1 MPAIVAESAARRYS
15 RSSDNQHMP
24 IESTA
29 SQLVLIDLQAKLMP
43 AIFEGPAVL
52 ANAQRL
58 AQAARLMRVP
68 VTVTE
73 QYPEGLGATV
83 PELADVAREPLVKTE
98 FSAVDAGLIEV
109 LTEIGTPKASPNAK
123 SVPKHLQKARENERT
138 SIIVAGVEA
147 HVCVLQTVMG
157 LLDDFDV
164 YVVADACSSRTER
177 NRDAAYDRLAAEG
190 ASLVTTEMVLFE
202 WLRSSEHPQFKA
214 LQALIK

>member
-1 MPAIVAESAARRYS
+1 ML
-15 RSSDNQHMP
+15 

-29 SQLVLIDLQAKLMP
+29 SQLVLIDLQAKLLP
-43 AIFEGPAVL
+43 AIFEGPQVL
-52 ANAQRL
+52 QNALRL
-58 AQAARLMRVP
+58 AKAAQMMRVP
-68 VTVTE
+68 ITVTE
-73 QYPEGLGATV
+73 QYPEGLGPTV
-83 PELADVAREPLVKTE
+83 SDLAEFAREPLVKTE

-109 LTEIGTPKASPNAK
+109 LTEIGTPKSSPNAK
-123 SVPKHLQKARENERT
+123 SVPKHLQKPRENERT

-164 YVVADACSSRTER
+164 YLVTDACSSRTER

-202 WLRSSEHPQFKA
+202 WLRGSEHAQFKA
-214 LQALIK
+214 VQSLIKS

>member
-1 MPAIVAESAARRYS
+1 ML
-15 RSSDNQHMP
+15 

-29 SQLVLIDLQAKLMP
+29 SQLVLIDLQAKLLP
-43 AIFEGPAVL
+43 AMHEGSSVL
-52 ANAQRL
+52 ANALRL

-83 PELADVAREPLVKTE
+83 PELADFAREPLVKLA
-98 FSAVDAGLIEV
+98 FSAVDEGLIEY
-109 LTEIGTPKASPNAK
+109 LNEIGTPKASPNAK
-123 SVPKHLQKARENERT
+123 SVPKHLQKPRENER
-138 SIIVAGVEA
+138 SEIIIAGIEA

-164 YVVADACSSRTER
+164 HVVTDACTSRTER

-202 WLRSSEHPQFKA
+202 WLRSSEHAHFKA
-214 LQALIK
+214 VQGLIK

>member
-1 MPAIVAESAARRYS
+1 ML
-15 RSSDNQHMP
+15 
-24 IESTA
+24 IETSA

-43 AIFEGPAVL
+43 AMFESSFVLQNAV
-52 ANAQRL
+52 RL

-83 PELADVAREPLVKTE
+83 PELSEFAREPLVKTE

-109 LTEIGTPKASPNAK
+109 LQEIGTPKASPNLK
-123 SVPKHLQKARENERT
+123 SVPKHLQKTPTNSRT
-138 SIIVAGVEA
+138 DIIIAGVEA
-147 HVCVLQTVMG
+147 HVCVLQTVLG
-157 LLDDFDV
+157 LLEDFDV
-164 YVVADACSSRTER
+164 YVVTDACSSRTER

-202 WLRSSEHPQFKA
+202 WLRSSEHAQFKA
-214 LQALIK
+214 VQALIKG